1 MTQEHVFFVGKLI
14 RDKVCEIDRALGI
27 TPCERVMEID
37 EYAER
42 LKEKLIEEA
51 NEVIEASSEEELIVE
66 LADLMEVMY
75 AIAATK
81 NFTPQDIENARIAKK
96 LERGGFE
103 GRVFNSHTFVKAD
116 HPEIAY
122 FRASPHKYPEIKKP

>member
-14 RDKVCEIDRALGI
+14 RDKVCDIDRALGI
-27 TPCERVMEID
+27 SPCERVMKMD

-51 NEVIEASSEEELIVE
+51 NEVIEATSSEELIVE

-81 NFTPQDIENARIAKK
+81 NFTPQDIEDARIAKR
-96 LERGGFE
+96 LEKGGFE
-103 GRVFNSHTFVKAD
+103 ERIFNAHTFVKAD
-116 HPEIAY
+116 HPEMAY
-122 FRASPHKYPEIKKP
+122 FRANSHKYPEIKKP